1 MTGRQAGLIVFKVET
16 ALIKKRHLPFVSV
29 YFVFFST
36 WSIFTTEQ
44 FVNVASSFC
53 FEHDVFC
60 YTTIGILQLLLPCKV
75 RHVIDLNY
83 NLIGL
88 IRS

>member
-1 MTGRQAGLIVFKVET
+1 MTGRQSGLIVFKVET

-29 YFVFFST
+29 YFVLFST

-60 YTTIGILQLLLPCKV
+60 YTSIGMLHLLLPCVKN
-75 RHVIDLNY
+75 VIDFKY
-83 NLIGL
+83 NLIDL